1 MGFKYGDALRFK
13 KDIPI
18 STWVNGLYPKGQL
31 GMIEDHIGVQIN
43 AAKFHIPQSLAA
55 QLFEIDIPEEKI
67 IIPEKKEPIETE
79 ETEETETLKKV
90 DLEIAQAVLK
100 VEKSIKSKVEKKRG
114 RKPKNEKK

>member
-43 AAKFHIPQSLAA
+43 AAK
-55 QLFEIDIPEEKI
+55 IDIPEEKI
-67 IIPEKKEPIETE
+67 IIPEKKEPI